1 MKKNSINWNHDA
13 ETLSEAL
20 GLTEE
25 QRDDV
30 HGRVENIVKREEKH
44 SKAAAEL
51 IEVYEED
58 PAKQAYALLILE
70 EAENGN
76 AMSSL
81 LASLLESGD

>member
-1 MKKNSINWNHDA
+1 MKKNSINWNHGA

-20 GLTEE
+20 GLNTE

-30 HGRVENIVKREEKH
+30 HKRVQSIVKREETH

-70 EAENGN
+70 STEEGL
-76 AMSSL
+76 AMSKVMD
-81 LASLLESGD
+81 SLLEKAE